1 MYSTK
6 KKSSYFSL
14 LSTLFL
20 TIYLFCLVTKMSKL
34 YASSTVIFIT
44 IIQTENYKVFIVC
57 KNKKGTGAV

>member
-34 YASSTVIFIT
+34 YTSSTVIFIT

-57 KNKKGTGAV
+57 KTKKGTGAV